1 MKQLVNS
8 MWFVLTASGFF
19 IGVFALIMTWNE
31 VGPVVAC
38 SLAFAWV
45 CVGLVAGCVSKRTE
59 DNLGLLGFVVLI
71 LSVLSLYPAFV
82 LANANL
88 HRSHKDP
95 NMQAWHIYMPGIE
108 THSSP
113 ENTVYLDDWSG
124 SHVTPGWTAV
134 DKTNDEMLHEAG
146 KAVLALGIYEGY
158 KLKRDANGTWVLYK
172 PYTEW
177 KEFDWSAPYRVSR
190 WAVVTN

>member
-1 MKQLVNS
+1 MNKLTDFLWPSLIGGGVILGL
-8 MWFVLTASGFF
+8 FVLF
-19 IGVFALIMTWNE
+19 MTWNK
-31 VGPVVAC
+31 VGVPRAC
-38 SLAFAWV
+38 GLAIAWV

-59 DNLGLLGFVVLI
+59 DSLGLLGFVVLI
-71 LSVLSLYPAFV
+71 LSIVSLYPAFV

-88 HRSHKDP
+88 NRSHEAP

-108 THSSP
+108 THTSP
-113 ENTVYLDDWSG
+113 ENTVYLDDWAG
-124 SHVTPGWTAV
+124 SHITPGWTAV
-134 DKTNDEMLHEAG
+134 DKTNDEILHEAG

-158 KLKRDANGTWVLYK
+158 ELKRDANGTWVLYK